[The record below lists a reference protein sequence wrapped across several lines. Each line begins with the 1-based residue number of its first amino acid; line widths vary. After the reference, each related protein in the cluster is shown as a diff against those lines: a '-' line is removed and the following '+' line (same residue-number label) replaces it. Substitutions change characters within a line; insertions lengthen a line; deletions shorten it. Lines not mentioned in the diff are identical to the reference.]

1 MNYKSINPILGVKQN
16 NQTLRVDK
24 TEVNYNIEL
33 MKAEYA
39 DLCEKYKIPPIEV
52 TNDYVKFG
60 NFFKPLVKYY

>member
-1 MNYKSINPILGVKQN
+1 MNNIPFRHSMVRQKID
-16 NQTLRVDK
+16 DK
-24 TEVNYNIEL
+24 TEINYNIEL

-60 NFFKPLVKYY
+60 KFVKPLVKYY